1 MWRKSDRG
9 AQSRVRLH
17 LNMFSSLCS
26 PTIPSSFLTVSSH
39 TSLASRALTHA
50 VAPILPSLSS
60 SPTSPPPVL
69 ALRLISGTCFFC
81 NIVTISF
88 SVRPQ
93 FRTWYRSL
101 LLLLFSAV
109 ALLFYCCSSCCRCC
123 CCCFLTCGSLVSSCF
138 LYVKLP
144 PPPCALATL
153 CFCVKC
159 LICLSSAERMQ
170 PLRKYVQP
178 V

>member
-1 MWRKSDRG
+1 MVVEVVVIVVVVVALEKGRKSARG
-9 AQSRVRLH
+9 AHSRAYLY
-17 LNMFSSLCS
+17 LNMLTSFRS
-26 PTIPSSFLTVSSH
+26 PTILSSFLTVSSH

-50 VAPILPSLSS
+50 VAPILPSAPLI
-60 SPTSPPPVL
+60 PHSPPPVPP
-69 ALRLISGTCFFC
+69 LRLISGTCFFC

-109 ALLFYCCSSCCRCC
+109 ALLFYCCSCCCRC
-123 CCCFLTCGSLVSSCF
+123 CCCFLTCGLLVSSCF

-144 PPPCALATL
+144 SLSLLSLRTCYALLL
-153 CFCVKC
+153 C
-159 LICLSSAERMQ
+159 
-170 PLRKYVQP
+170 
-178 V
+178 